1 MKNCWHVNVER
12 FLSGTP
18 KLNHSRQ
25 LNVLIKIY
33 NALQH
38 AFTTTYKFMICAR
51 YAFFLKRFNNCN
63 RENLRVQNLMTCL
76 WASARLC
83 SCHFSGLCI
92 CTRAVLT
99 KGGRPLLAEWP
110 LPSGGQTPLV
120 MRTIPQAVFCR
131 LGGHHIQYKPRKS
144 NVVLT
149 SVEKVSGVY
158 YSNIWPCSGSCY
170 LPSWLFM
177 PQKYIYFGFSH

>member
-1 MKNCWHVNVER
+1 MCSLRFTMLANMHSQLLISSWFVN
-12 FLSGTP
+12 
-18 KLNHSRQ
+18 
-25 LNVLIKIY
+25 
-33 NALQH
+33 
-38 AFTTTYKFMICAR
+38 AR
-51 YAFFLKRFNNCN
+51 YAFILKSYNNCN
-63 RENLRVQNLMTCL
+63 RENIRVQNLMTCL
-76 WASARLC
+76 WASAQLC

-99 KGGRPLLAEWP
+99 KGRRPLLAEWP

-149 SVEKVSGVY
+149 SVLKVSAVHS
-158 YSNIWPCSGSCY
+158 SNIWPCSGSCY
-170 LPSWLFM
+170 LPIWLFM
-177 PQKYIYFGFSH
+177 PQKDI